1 MKKIALIILGLAL
14 AGGLVYFFNQPKTD
28 ETKTVGQPEEFMETA
43 NLTPDNSLTTIDSE
57 LQATEFNDFDQEIQA
72 LDKSINQL

>member
-14 AGGLVYFFNQPKTD
+14 IGSLFYFLNQPKTD
-28 ETKTVGQPEEFMETA
+28 ETKTTGEPEAITA
-43 NLTPDNSLTTIDSE
+43 PAVSEDTSLTTIDAE
-57 LQATEFNDFDQEIQA
+57 LSATELEDFDQEIQA